1 MGSASA
7 VGYAGIIAMLIIFL
21 ITLLIVYRLVKLA
34 VNRSELKTDIT
45 KLRIEVKNLKEKINR
60 MEKSTS
66 E

>member
-7 VGYAGIIAMLIIFL
+7 VGYAGIITMLIIFL
-21 ITLLIVYRLVKLA
+21 ITLLVVYRLVKLA

-45 KLRIEVKNLKEKINR
+45 KLRIEVKNLNEKINR
-60 MEKSTS
+60 MEKSAG